1 MSDTQVEIPGSIYQ
15 AFFEKMPV
23 IAFVVDKERRIV
35 AVTDR
40 LLGGGSNSRE
50 ALVGKDVFEMFP
62 DNPDDPQ
69 ANGTEVLRA
78 SLDRAF
84 LTGEIEVLP
93 RQRYDARAEDG
104 QFVERYWLPENNPV
118 RDADGHVA
126 FVIHSVVDANTVG
139 Q

>member
-1 MSDTQVEIPGSIYQ
+1 MSDSRVEIPGSIYQ

-23 IAFVVDKERRIV
+23 IAFVVDRERRIV

-40 LLGGGSNSRE
+40 LLGGGPNSRD
-50 ALVGKDVFEMFP
+50 ALVGRNVFEMFP

-69 ANGTEVLRA
+69 ANGTEVLRE

-84 LTGEIEVLP
+84 LTGEVEVLP

-118 RDADGHVA
+118 RNADGDVA
-126 FVIHSVVDANTVG
+126 FVIHSVVDANAVG
-139 Q
+139 H

>member
-1 MSDTQVEIPGSIYQ
+1 VSDTQVEIPGSIYQ

>member
-1 MSDTQVEIPGSIYQ
+1 VSDTQVEIPGSIYQ

-84 LTGEIEVLP
+84 LTGEVEVLP

-118 RDADGHVA
+118 RDADGDVA

>member
-1 MSDTQVEIPGSIYQ
+1 MSHTQVEIPGSIYQ

-118 RDADGHVA
+118 RDADGDVA

>member
-84 LTGEIEVLP
+84 LTGEVEVLP

-118 RDADGHVA
+118 RDSDGDVA